1 MLVTTLLLI
10 WMDLIYYIC
19 KDDKNVNNFFFSVKK
34 FYDHGY
40 IRFVR

>member
-19 KDDKNVNNFFFSVKK
+19 KDDKNVNNFFFL
-34 FYDHGY
+34 
-40 IRFVR
+40 